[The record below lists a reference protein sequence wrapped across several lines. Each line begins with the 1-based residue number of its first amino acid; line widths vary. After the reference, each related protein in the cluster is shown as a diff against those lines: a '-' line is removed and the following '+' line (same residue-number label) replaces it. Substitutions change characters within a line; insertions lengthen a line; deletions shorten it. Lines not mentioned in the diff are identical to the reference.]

1 MSTFASN
8 QIRSHRGMQMLRR
21 IESRLPPKS
30 YAACLV
36 HACSEAV
43 LREYAQPPLTV
54 LEKYADIIAKGE
66 EL

>member
-1 MSTFASN
+1 MTTLASN
-8 QIRSHRGMQMLRR
+8 QLRSHRGMQWCRR

-54 LEKYADIIAKGE
+54 LEKYADVIAKGE
-66 EL
+66 KL